1 MSTPIVVLASFAGG
15 VGKTTLTHALA
26 VACAEFG
33 KKALV
38 IDLDSSGALTFK
50 LGHERTRENVIN
62 CDERFDLR
70 PHTAT
75 DSLTT
80 LIAEIPEKYDLVLV
94 DSAPLFTA
102 EFEQVLKAAR
112 LVISPVRESI
122 HSLRGAL
129 AVMKLTSAPCKALP
143 YFGANGSEL
152 AQLVAAE
159 LNLIDGEISISV
171 DVLVAEAKTT
181 SVLTNN
187 KSCNVAQQY
196 RDAAYSIL
204 EELKIFQ
211 SAIRLVRTRSRF
223 TRSVFSA
230 TGELLV
236 FGLSA
241 VGALLTGAIFL
252 ATFMRPVEPAG
263 ILNLVNNES
272 EEE

>member
-62 CDERFDLR
+62 CTERFDLR

-75 DSLTT
+75 DSLAT
-80 LIAEIPEKYDLVLV
+80 LISEIPEKYDLLLI

-102 EFEQVLKAAR
+102 ELEEVLKAAQ

-129 AVMKLTSAPCKALP
+129 AVMKITSAPFKALP
-143 YFGANGSEL
+143 YFAENNSEL
-152 AQLVAAE
+152 AKLIAAE
-159 LNLIDGEISISV
+159 LSLIDGEISIA
-171 DVLVAEAKTT
+171 DEVLAAEAKQV
-181 SVLTNN
+181 SVLTDD
-187 KSCNVAQQY
+187 KSCSVAQQY

-204 EELKIFQ
+204 EELKIF
-211 SAIRLVRTRSRF
+211 
-223 TRSVFSA
+223 
-230 TGELLV
+230 
-236 FGLSA
+236 
-241 VGALLTGAIFL
+241 
-252 ATFMRPVEPAG
+252 
-263 ILNLVNNES
+263 
-272 EEE
+272 